1 MIQKDKQ
8 VLRQLRMAEQ
18 GCDIDLVRKPQPV
31 LLATAYRLSDP
42 LEEKLNT
49 VAWFCLVSSVL

>member
-18 GCDIDLVRKPQPV
+18 GCDINLARKPQTV
-31 LLATAYRLSDP
+31 LLATDYRLSDP

-49 VAWFCLVSSVL
+49 VA